1 MCYTVVLNLLLT
13 ATHCF
18 ASVTIQRAG

>member
-13 ATHCF
+13 ATRCF
-18 ASVTIQRAG
+18 ASVAIQGSG